1 MESPNKFPTFEEHR
15 DSWQELARGIASL
28 RGQVREAAPSGAEP
42 GPLPGELIIIG
53 SGIETV
59 GFTLGDQQLIE
70 SADKVLFC
78 VADPATIVWLK
89 QIRPD
94 ALDLYVLY
102 GENKVRYT
110 TYMQMTEAQ
119 LYWVR
124 QGLKVVVVFYGHP
137 GIFVLSTHRAIKIAR
152 REGYKAVMKASVSAL
167 DTLCA
172 DLGVDPSHP
181 GLQTHEATDAL
192 IRQRKPDPSLHVVL
206 WQVGVIGEL
215 GYRHQGYLNNH
226 FSYFI
231 KWLQGIYGD
240 DYEIT
245 HYVGSRY
252 PTIPPLIENY
262 KLSELHNPENQ
273 KKIAGLSTFYIPPR
287 DVTQSD
293 PEILQYLGLLGPGLK
308 LVKPSSPLR
317 EIGAYG
323 PKEMKAFDEFA
334 TFRIPSSYTWQAETG
349 ASKFLIEL
357 RLDPALQEHY
367 ERDPVGAVSGPRFHY
382 LSDREKAMLASRDSG
397 VIQIACKGLQER
409 SPETEQFVAELLTS
423 KKSARSLA
431 ATLRAGHGGGAS
443 ALNSWLAKRGMT
455 IEARQISRSIDFVQ
469 RNALYPWTGVFLEPE
484 AQLLFTIVGN
494 RRRRADSLIYI
505 NGERISTFS
514 YDEGCIRWKA
524 EGGNSTGGFLRPD
537 VDSQGRRRILGKVW
551 KHGEQAP
558 AQSGFT
564 AAEVDPE
571 RAPMFEE
578 VKRFCKTGELAQM
591 YAEYAVR
598 IGGHAGR
605 QADAFQISKQGL
617 AIDGE
622 PVQSWDFANGVLT
635 WDGGRGVYRAGEIR
649 FLLDPIL
656 RSVELFGRVSP
667 ADGADALKC
676 YGSSLLGGDGAYS
689 GPAMPPWAQT
699 HLAEIVRRHSAHGGL
714 MLWHR
719 WEQQNYT
726 SRIVNT
732 VVSRIN

>member
-1 MESPNKFPTFEEHR
+1 MESNHKFPTFEEHR
-15 DSWQELARGIASL
+15 DSWKELACGIASL
-28 RGQVREAAPSGAEP
+28 KKQVRED
-42 GPLPGELIIIG
+42 GPVDVGRYPPPGELIIIG

-59 GFTLGDQQLIE
+59 GFTLGDRQLIE

-102 GENKVRYT
+102 GEDKVRYT

-152 REGYKAVMKASVSAL
+152 REGHKAVMRASVSAL

-192 IRQRKPDPSLHVVL
+192 IRRRKLDPSLHVVL

-215 GYRHQGYLNNH
+215 GYRHQGYLNSH
-226 FSYFI
+226 FSFFI
-231 KWLQGIYGD
+231 TWLQGIYGN

-287 DVTQSD
+287 DVMQSD
-293 PEILQYLGLLGPGLK
+293 PEILRSLGLLAPGLK

-334 TFRIPSSYTWQAETG
+334 TFKIPPSYVWQEETG

-357 RLDPALQEHY
+357 RLDPALQECY
-367 ERDPVGAVSGPRFHY
+367 ERDPMKTLSDSRFHY
-382 LSDREKAMLASRDSG
+382 LSDKEKGMLASRNSG
-397 VIQIACKGLQER
+397 AIQIACKGLQKR
-409 SPETEQFVAELLTS
+409 SVETEEFIAELLSS

-431 ATLRAGHGGGAS
+431 STLRAERGREGM
-443 ALNSWLAKRGMT
+443 ALDGWLAKRGMR

-484 AQLLFTIVGN
+484 AQFLFTIIGN
-494 RRRRADSLIYI
+494 RRRRAESLIYV
-505 NGERISTFS
+505 NGERIANFS
-514 YDEGCIRWKA
+514 YDEGCIRWKSGA
-524 EGGNSTGGFLRPD
+524 GNPTGGFLRPD
-537 VDSQGRRRILGKVW
+537 VDSHGNRRILGKVW
-551 KHGEQAP
+551 RCEEQAP
-558 AQSGFT
+558 AHSSFT

-571 RAPMFEE
+571 RDSLFEE
-578 VKRFCKTGELAQM
+578 VKRFCKSDDLAAM
-591 YAEYAVR
+591 PSEYAVR
-598 IGGHAGR
+598 IGG
-605 QADAFQISKQGL
+605 QSSINVFQISKQSFL
-617 AIDGE
+617 IDGK
-622 PVQSWDFANGVLT
+622 PAQSWRFGNGVFG
-635 WDGGRGVYRAGEIR
+635 WEGGHGIYRAGEIR
-649 FLLDPIL
+649 FLPDPIL
-656 RSVELFGRVSP
+656 RSVELFGTVSP
-667 ADGADALKC
+667 GDGAGVLKC
-676 YGSSLLGGDGAYS
+676 YGSSLPGADVSYA
-689 GPAMPPWAQT
+689 GPSMPEWAQW
-699 HLAEIVRRHSAHGGL
+699 HLAEIVRRHSAQGGL
-714 MLWHR
+714 LLWHR
-719 WEQQNYT
+719 WEKQNYT
-726 SRIVNT
+726 STFVNT
-732 VVSRIN
+732 VVSKLN